1 MYSEAEYEALK
12 ALKHRSLV
20 EESRWQTVREERR
33 RVLNNAAKRNK
44 RTGYTEEQKISERER
59 NREQRAK
66 MTEEEAAA
74 ATRKNTERR
83 QLVRAMAAEGKAQKM
98 LIVEISESNE
108 VISKRSVPIDEDKDA
123 APLLKLVHDGAELG
137 LLAGVLPAEP
147 GQVRV
152 QQGGQLREEDPSP
165 PLASPH
171 NYSMVMNGADSRDT
185 EEMDSV
191 MYTFDTS
198 TDNCLNANFSTI
210 EAAVKDCEENFNSQE
225 FY

>member
-12 ALKHRSLV
+12 ALKHRSPV

-74 ATRKNTERR
+74 ATRKNTDRR
-83 QLVRAMAAEGKAQKM
+83 WLARAAEGKAQKM

-147 GQVRV
+147 GQVGV
-152 QQGGQLREEDPSP
+152 Q
-165 PLASPH
+165 
-171 NYSMVMNGADSRDT
+171 
-185 EEMDSV
+185 
-191 MYTFDTS
+191 
-198 TDNCLNANFSTI
+198 
-210 EAAVKDCEENFNSQE
+210 
-225 FY
+225 